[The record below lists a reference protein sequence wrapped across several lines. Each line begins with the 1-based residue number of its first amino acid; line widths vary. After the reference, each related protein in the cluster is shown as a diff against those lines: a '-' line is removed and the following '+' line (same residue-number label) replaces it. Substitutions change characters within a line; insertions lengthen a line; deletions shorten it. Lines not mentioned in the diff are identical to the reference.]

1 VDYDHDLVDY
11 DHGRAWTTIMIAWT
25 TIMIAWT
32 TIMQVENFFNNF
44 KYLSPLFLP
53 KTI

>member
-1 VDYDHDLVDY
+1 MDYDHDLVDY
-11 DHGRAWTTIMIAWT
+11 DHGRAWT